1 MNLPRQATRFRSA
14 RIVFSLLTMMIVR
27 TSPAADT
34 ASVIWKTKG
43 SVTFMAADGADVWLI
58 EASGGLEAPKASLV
72 RIGATGATP
81 IATFSGYAYS
91 PTADGDAVYL
101 VVGKDIVRVGKR
113 APHATTI
120 LRKGEVWPIGTAVD
134 SESLYF
140 ANQSTEGLV
149 GGPRDGRP
157 GSVAKISKSG
167 AGFLRLTE
175 ANARNLV
182 LDANNVYFSS
192 GTNICAV
199 SKRGGP
205 VRTLVQDTGHTPHL
219 AIDGEW
225 LVYTRSN
232 GVSRVNTKSGKV
244 ETLADD
250 IDIPLVVAAADGVAY
265 AGANMAF
272 QSPGKPPKPAEVLR
286 LRAGGAPERLWSG
299 TTRLISLVIA
309 GGKLYVAVEPMDGSD
324 GSSLLR
330 IDSAATPA
338 R

>member
-1 MNLPRQATRFRSA
+1 MNVPLQATRGIA
-14 RIVFSLLTMMIVR
+14 RIVFSLLAMMILT
-27 TSPAADT
+27 TSMAADP

-43 SVTFMAADGADVWLI
+43 SMTFMAADGADVWVI

-72 RIGATGATP
+72 RIGATGATR

-91 PTADGDAVYL
+91 PAADGESVYL

-113 APHATTI
+113 PPYATTI
-120 LRKGEVWPIGTAVD
+120 LKKGEVWPIGTAVD
-134 SESLYF
+134 GESVYF

-149 GGPRDGRP
+149 GGPPDGKP
-157 GSVAKISKSG
+157 GSVAKISKGG
-167 AGFLRLTE
+167 AGLVRLTE
-175 ANARNLV
+175 ANTRELV
-182 LDANNVYFSS
+182 LDTNNVYFSN

-205 VRTLVQDTGHTPHL
+205 IRTLVQDTGQTPSL
-219 AIDGEW
+219 AVEGEW
-225 LVYTRSN
+225 LVYTRSD
-232 GVSRVNTKSGKV
+232 GVSRVNTKSGRI

-265 AGANMAF
+265 VGGNMAF
-272 QSPGKPPKPAEVLR
+272 QGPGKPPKPAEVLR

-299 TTRLISLVIA
+299 MTRLISLVIA
-309 GGKLYVAVEPMDGSD
+309 SGKLYVAVEPMDGSD

-330 IDSAATPA
+330 IDPPA
-338 R
+338 MSR